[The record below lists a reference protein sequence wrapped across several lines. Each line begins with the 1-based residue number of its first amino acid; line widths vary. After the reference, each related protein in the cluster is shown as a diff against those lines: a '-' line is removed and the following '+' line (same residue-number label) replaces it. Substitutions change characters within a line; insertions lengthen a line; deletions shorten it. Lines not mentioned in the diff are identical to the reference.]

1 MQKEEELVCCLC
13 KTPFSAASQPRMM
26 PHCQH
31 SSCTCCLKHLI
42 SSKIQT
48 VDCQLCGQQEALQ
61 EVELEY
67 FPKNISL
74 NKLLKER
81 SSLLNP
87 KKEDTPDTEESM
99 GSSGF

>member
-1 MQKEEELVCCLC
+1 
-13 KTPFSAASQPRMM
+13 
-26 PHCQH
+26 
-31 SSCTCCLKHLI
+31 
-42 SSKIQT
+42 